1 MASNQNNNLM
11 IISSSR
17 IILPDSTEP
26 TPGTIEIDKSTG
38 KIIKIHPYK
47 LSINDYNEEQF
58 LDVGNNVVMPGVIDA
73 HVHLN
78 EPGRTQWEGF
88 ETGTKAAAAGGVTTV
103 IDMPLN
109 SIPPTTSVSNLQEK
123 INAARGKC
131 WVDVGFFGGV
141 IPGNQDELV
150 PLIKAGVKGFKG
162 FLIDSGVDEFPRVN
176 EQDVRKAF
184 EKLQG
189 QDSFLMFHA
198 EMEGSNTNILETES
212 KEYYEQI
219 PPNNYEKFL
228 LSRLQSLEL
237 NAISLIID
245 LTKQYKNNVKTHI
258 VHLSASDAI
267 PLIQQAKSDGINL
280 TVETCF
286 HYLCLSSE
294 KIPNGKTEFKCCPPI
309 REESNR
315 EKLWQALL
323 DGTIDYVV
331 SDHSPCTADLKKFDD
346 KEEERDFIKAWGGIS
361 TLQFGLPVLWTE
373 AKNRGV
379 SFKQLSTWLSKN
391 TSKQVGLDDR
401 KGEIK
406 VGFDADFVIWDP
418 EEKFEV
424 TSELIH
430 FKNKVTP
437 YLGNTIF
444 GVVHKSIIRGNIV
457 YDKSNGGLIKIPC
470 GELLV

>member
-1 MASNQNNNLM
+1 MSTKLL

-17 IILPDSTEP
+17 ILFPDSIET
-26 TPGTIEIDKSTG
+26 TPGTIEIDKITG
-38 KIIKIHPYK
+38 KIIKVHSFK
-47 LSINDYNEEQF
+47 ASINDYNDQNQF
-58 LDVGNNVVMPGVIDA
+58 FDVGNNVIMPGVIDA

-78 EPGRTQWEGF
+78 EPGRTDWEGF
-88 ETGTKAAAAGGVTTV
+88 ESGTKAAAAGGVTTV

-109 SIPPTTSVSNLQEK
+109 SIPPTTNVHNLQEK
-123 INAARGKC
+123 IRAAQGKC
-131 WVDVGFFGGV
+131 WVDVGFFGGI
-141 IPGNQDELV
+141 IPENEE
-150 PLIKAGVKGFKG
+150 GVKGFKC
-162 FLIDSGVDEFPRVN
+162 FLIDSGVEEFPRVN

-189 QDSFLMFHA
+189 QNSFVMFHA
-198 EMEGSNTNILETES
+198 EMEGNNTNIHQTEL

-219 PPNNYEKFL
+219 PPKNYEKFL
-228 LSRLQSLEL
+228 LSRPQSLEV
-237 NAISLIID
+237 NAISLVID
-245 LTKQYKNNVKTHI
+245 LAKQYKNIRTHI

-267 PLIQQAKSDGINL
+267 PLIKQAKSDGNNL

-286 HYLCLSSE
+286 HYLCLTAE
-294 KIPNGKTEFKCCPPI
+294 EIPNGGTEFKCCPPI
-309 REESNR
+309 REKSNR

-331 SDHSPCTADLKKFDD
+331 SDHSPCTAELKRFND

-361 TLQFGLPVLWTE
+361 TLQFGLPLLWTE

-379 SFKQLSTWLSKN
+379 SLNQLTTWLSKN
-391 TSKQVGLDDR
+391 TSKQVGLQDQ

-406 VGFDADFVIWDP
+406 VGFDADLVIWNP

-424 TSELIH
+424 TNDIIH

-437 YLGNTIF
+437 YLGRQIF
-444 GVVHKSIIRGNIV
+444 GVVHKTIVRGKIV
-457 YDKSNGGLIKIPC
+457 YDKNDGGLVNIPY
-470 GELLV
+470 GEFLI